1 MKTISKYATLARY
14 GGKAVVIL
22 LVNQRLNVALVR
34 YTNTENGKYPKGTLK
49 VKLNL
54 LKEF

>member
-14 GGKAVVIL
+14 GRKAVVIL
-22 LVNQRLNVALVR
+22 LVNQCLNIALVR
-34 YTNTENGKYPKGTLK
+34 YANAENGKYPKGTLK

>member
-34 YTNTENGKYPKGTLK
+34 YTNTENCKYPKGTLK